1 VRGTGAGVPRSAALG
16 EANPAHRSSSTVSPR
31 VSGLYLPS
39 SPSAPPPPINW
50 RWVEDG
56 VESMCSHITAVEGLL
71 HEMLAS
77 VHRNIPCPVRVS
89 LERETKLCPQ
99 SRGLLHGFSFL
110 LFLSRGSADAPVLL
124 AEVTRVWDTTTTAK
138 AARATAMLVG
148 ETSAQE
154 AVAVQDS
161 ATLRVQDA
169 EDQATLVKREALERV
184 LRAKAENATALASA
198 REDVE
203 GLAQKITLFEDELVA
218 EHHA

>member
-1 VRGTGAGVPRSAALG
+1 MRCWPRSTGTSRARFGLVWKERQNFAR
-16 EANPAHRSSSTVSPR
+16 NPVASFMVS
-31 VSGLYLPS
+31 
-39 SPSAPPPPINW
+39 
-50 RWVEDG
+50 
-56 VESMCSHITAVEGLL
+56 H
-71 HEMLAS
+71 
-77 VHRNIPCPVRVS
+77 
-89 LERETKLCPQ
+89 
-99 SRGLLHGFSFL
+99 FSF
-110 LFLSRGSADAPVLL
+110 FLSRGSADAPVLL

-161 ATLRVQDA
+161 TTLRVKDA